1 MRVGFI
7 GLGKMGLPM
16 ATNFR
21 AAGHHLIVHNRSR
34 AKVDAFVAEGGTAA
48 GSPAEAAAEAEVLC
62 VNLPKPEDS
71 DAVLLGEN
79 GAIETAPDG
88 QLWIDFGTNGP
99 DTARRHAAAAAE
111 KGIGYLDSPVSGGPG
126 GAEAG
131 TLAMFVGGAVE
142 DFEHGS
148 PLLDIIGGNIQ
159 HFGPVGAGCVAK
171 LANQMI
177 IAGVR
182 AANAE
187 AFVLAVKNGIDPA
200 QLYTT
205 LMGAFAAS
213 RAMEVDLPGL
223 VLKGDFSANFAVEL
237 LLKDLG
243 LALDLGRESNVRL
256 LATTLADQLYQ
267 EARTMGYGDLD
278 AAAIFKPLEQLA
290 GVEVRSTDTG

>member
-7 GLGKMGLPM
+7 GLGKMGLPI

-21 AAGHHLIVHNRSR
+21 AAGHDLVVHNRSR
-34 AKVDAFVAEGGTAA
+34 GKVDAFVADGGTAA
-48 GSPAEAAAEAEVLC
+48 DSPAEVASQVEVLC
-62 VNLPKPEDS
+62 VSLPKPADS
-71 DAVLLGEN
+71 EAVLLGEN
-79 GAIETAPDG
+79 GALETAPDG

-111 KGIGYLDSPVSGGPG
+111 KGVGYLDSPVSGGPG

-131 TLAMFVGGAVE
+131 TLAMFVGGTVE

-187 AFVLAVKNGIDPA
+187 AFVLAVKNGIDPE

-213 RAMEVDLPGL
+213 RAMEVDLPNL

-267 EARTMGYGDLD
+267 EARAMGYGDLD

-290 GVEVRSTDTG
+290 GVEVRSTDAG